1 MLPTFFSNRDKCSL
15 EGLFTC
21 SERVRQHP
29 RRPRRRRHTTTYAR
43 ALRVCNLICPTAL
56 SYVLPFSF
64 RIFMTLW
71 SHSQTQTKPSRRE
84 GWMTDEEAL
93 HQERARACRQCTDF
107 PEQWRSRGMQGIFSP
122 KQIPGQCWSKTKST
136 PRLITMM
143 FTANF

>member
-1 MLPTFFSNRDKCSL
+1 MHVKHKQTRINQIV
-15 EGLFTC
+15 
-21 SERVRQHP
+21 VRLVP
-29 RRPRRRRHTTTYAR
+29 KMSRKVGEYVRRNLAR
-43 ALRVCNLICPTAL
+43 A
-56 SYVLPFSF
+56 FSKDSF
-64 RIFMTLW
+64 ARHIHEARTSAGSRGAN